1 MGRIPIAEVCEC
13 DTMHNNEADYLSMA
27 SPLTLAWKC
36 QTVGNWP
43 LTLLTDKS
51 RSESTPP
58 PPLSPKHYVRI
69 TPNPPKKDSFS
80 RPATLSSTN
89 LYLPARPCS

>member
-1 MGRIPIAEVCEC
+1 MGRIPIAEGCEC

-27 SPLTLAWKC
+27 SPLTLVWKC

-43 LTLLTDKS
+43 LTRLTDKS

-58 PPLSPKHYVRI
+58 PPLSPK
-69 TPNPPKKDSFS
+69 
-80 RPATLSSTN
+80 TL
-89 LYLPARPCS
+89 C